1 MLSFA
6 GKRVLVTGASKG
18 IGQACAAR
26 LLELGAHVV
35 ALGRDE
41 RGLAELQGSVT
52 PVVADA
58 SDAAGLR
65 AALEREAGDVD
76 LLVNNAG
83 VARNAPI
90 LDASADDW
98 DATFAVNARAALIA
112 AQHCA
117 KSMIARDVRG
127 AIVNVSSQA
136 AFVALDEHA
145 AYCASKAALDA
156 LTRQLA
162 LELGPFGIRANS
174 VNPTVTLTEMAA
186 REWGDEAK
194 AAPMKS
200 RIPLGEFAAPD
211 DVVDAVCYLLGDGAR
226 LVSGAALPIDGGF
239 VAAPFN
245 NAMAPGYDRSARTG
259 RRTLMTAAPFSGG
272 EKLPPCPTTRLHSH
286 KEGNKEMP
294 VLGLGTFTAR
304 GKDPAAQVRPAL
316 EKSLLDLGVDKVD
329 LFLMHWPTAFVHVP
343 MIAEDAATGRGF
355 AAEYEPDLCSKQ
367 TGKLWDET
375 HWAKTGRWPP
385 HLARGIS
392 IHDTYAAM
400 LACRDAGLCDHV
412 GVANFNVMLLHE
424 LCCVNEAPAVVQC
437 ESHPFLQQRN
447 LICLRWT
454 YQRGVCTMP
463 MTIKEREMREN
474 LSIFHFE
481 LDDEDNAAIAA
492 LELRHHYLRPED
504 CGAWAFLSPR
514 TAPVAPH
521 RVSTPA
527 HARAEQLRRATALRG
542 LATREQERVYLPER
556 AAEPLLSLDEEVA
569 LATEVQALVALR
581 AKRSELKAALG
592 REPSGGEWANATGYA
607 NYGALRTRMGH
618 MKACR
623 EELIQRNLRLVL
635 SVAKRYGDCGL
646 AFTDLCQEGNFGLAK
661 ACDRF
666 DPSKGFRFS
675 TYAVWWIRQAVAH
688 AVAHQSRT
696 IRLPTH
702 AHEKLRRMKKH
713 KVALE
718 KQTGRDATDDEIAR
732 EMSLDAD
739 KLRRLRRAA
748 RGTVSTDVDAENLG
762 SRRGA
767 APGNG
772 RRGASYASGAQ
783 LADLLHDATQHP
795 ERDAA
800 ESLLKD
806 EVRRMLDDDLED
818 REEDVLNRHFG
829 LDGRRPETLAEI
841 AVRFDLTRERIRQIE
856 KSAFAKLRQPHRSRR
871 LAPHYDELYAGGRRA
886 REDAD
891 PATPAPAAAPTSA
904 PARPSSR
911 HSGGGPSSR
920 R

>member
-1 MLSFA
+1 M
-6 GKRVLVTGASKG
+6 
-18 IGQACAAR
+18 AR
-26 LLELGAHVV
+26 FSHALL
-35 ALGRDE
+35 
-41 RGLAELQGSVT
+41 
-52 PVVADA
+52 
-58 SDAAGLR
+58 
-65 AALEREAGDVD
+65 
-76 LLVNNAG
+76 
-83 VARNAPI
+83 
-90 LDASADDW
+90 
-98 DATFAVNARAALIA
+98 
-112 AQHCA
+112 
-117 KSMIARDVRG
+117 
-127 AIVNVSSQA
+127 
-136 AFVALDEHA
+136 
-145 AYCASKAALDA
+145 
-156 LTRQLA
+156 
-162 LELGPFGIRANS
+162 
-174 VNPTVTLTEMAA
+174 
-186 REWGDEAK
+186 
-194 AAPMKS
+194 
-200 RIPLGEFAAPD
+200 
-211 DVVDAVCYLLGDGAR
+211 
-226 LVSGAALPIDGGF
+226 
-239 VAAPFN
+239 
-245 NAMAPGYDRSARTG
+245 
-259 RRTLMTAAPFSGG
+259 
-272 EKLPPCPTTRLHSH
+272 
-286 KEGNKEMP
+286 
-294 VLGLGTFTAR
+294 
-304 GKDPAAQVRPAL
+304 
-316 EKSLLDLGVDKVD
+316 
-329 LFLMHWPTAFVHVP
+329 
-343 MIAEDAATGRGF
+343 
-355 AAEYEPDLCSKQ
+355 LCS
-367 TGKLWDET
+367 
-375 HWAKTGRWPP
+375 
-385 HLARGIS
+385 
-392 IHDTYAAM
+392 
-400 LACRDAGLCDHV
+400 
-412 GVANFNVMLLHE
+412 
-424 LCCVNEAPAVVQC
+424 
-437 ESHPFLQQRN
+437 
-447 LICLRWT
+447 
-454 YQRGVCTMP
+454 
-463 MTIKEREMREN
+463 
-474 LSIFHFE
+474 
-481 LDDEDNAAIAA
+481 
-492 LELRHHYLRPED
+492 
-504 CGAWAFLSPR
+504 GAWAFLSPR

-521 RVSTPA
+521 RVLTPA

-607 NYGALRTRMGH
+607 NYGALRTHMGH

-702 AHEKLRRMKKH
+702 VHEKLRRMKKH

-856 KSAFAKLRQPHRSRR
+856 KSAFAKLRQPHRSQR

-891 PATPAPAAAPTSA
+891 PATPRACRCSDVDVGETVVA
-904 PARPSSR
+904 R
-911 HSGGGPSSR
+911 HSGRRAVVAEVKKGGWLVVRWDDAPDDEVFVRPSNFLR
-920 R
+920 PR